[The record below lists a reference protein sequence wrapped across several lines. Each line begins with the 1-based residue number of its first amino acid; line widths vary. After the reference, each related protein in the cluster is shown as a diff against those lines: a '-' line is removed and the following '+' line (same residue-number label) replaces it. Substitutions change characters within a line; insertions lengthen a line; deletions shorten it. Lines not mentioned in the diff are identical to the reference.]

1 MKVWST
7 LTALLGVAAA
17 TEAEPE
23 AVEAVEDAVDLID
36 AADEADAYTYRRYY
50 CTSAASCYGSSRCG
64 HYRYWYNHNYY
75 DFKTCVAPTT
85 CGSWITRGTGRA
97 YVYCS

>member
-17 TEAEPE
+17 ADATEPTD
-23 AVEAVEDAVDLID
+23 AVEDA
-36 AADEADAYTYRRYY
+36 DAYSYNYHY
-50 CTSAASCYGSSRCG
+50 CTTSSNCYGSARCG
-64 HYRYWYNHNYY
+64 HYSYWYNHNHY

-85 CGSWITRGTGRA
+85 CNHWLKRGSSNV
-97 YVYCS
+97 YVYCY